1 MDHSLDSAKAAFQQA
16 LALLRAGDAA
26 GAEREARAAL
36 AQYPDEP
43 NFLAVLGTALNRLQ
57 RAAEAEPV
65 LRRAIEVDPGY
76 AKAHEAL
83 ALALLAQKR
92 PADAVPTLRQ
102 ALALNPAL
110 ASARIVLG
118 QALLAVGAE
127 QEAAD
132 AFDELMHE
140 HPQMQE
146 LADAATLHR
155 DGRFEQA
162 EEAYRDLL
170 KRNPQDVSVLRLLG
184 LLAIDTGHF
193 RNAASLLKKAVEL
206 APGFH
211 GAWVELCKAQTELH
225 DLGDAI
231 ASAERAIAIE
241 PQRAGGYVALAN
253 ALARTD
259 RADDAIAA
267 YRQAAALRPDNPEIA
282 LGLGN
287 VLKTHGR
294 QAEAIAAY
302 RDGIRLKPDFAE
314 LYWSLSNLKT
324 FRFEPGEIR
333 AMEQALESGSLP
345 ENAIVHFCF
354 ALGKACED
362 GGDYARAFACFKR
375 GNELRR
381 MQEHYDP
388 VNTDQIGERIRATF
402 TPELVARLQG
412 TGHAGVAPIFVIG
425 LPRSGSTLIEQI
437 LASHSEVEATSE
449 LPEGGRL
456 VRFIDRQRIGG
467 MVYPEAV
474 AAFTGQALAEIGR
487 RYDEGT
493 RRYRSGKP
501 RFIDKMPNNFATVGL
516 LALALPNARFV
527 NAQRD
532 PRDTCLSCYKQLF
545 ARGQPFTYDLMEL
558 GDYYLEYRRMIDHWH
573 TVLPGRVLDVQYESV
588 VADLEGQARRLLE
601 FCGLPWED
609 ACLRYYATERAVRTA
624 SSEQV
629 RRPIYGDAIGVWRHY
644 EAELAPLLDVLAP
657 VLPKAG

>member
-1 MDHSLDSAKAAFQQA
+1 MNRSLDTAKTAFQDA
-16 LALLRAGDAA
+16 LTLLRTGDAA
-26 GAEREARAAL
+26 GAERAARAAL
-36 AQYPDEP
+36 GQFPGEP
-43 NFLAVLGTALNRLQ
+43 NFLAVLGSALNRLQ
-57 RAAEAEPV
+57 RAAEAEAV
-65 LRRAIEVDPGY
+65 LRQAIAADPDY

-83 ALALLAQKR
+83 AHALIAQQR
-92 PADAVPTLRQ
+92 PAEAVPALRR
-102 ALALNPAL
+102 AIALNPAL
-110 ASARIVLG
+110 KSAQVTLG
-118 QALLAVGAE
+118 QALLATGAE
-127 QEAAD
+127 QAAAD
-132 AFDELMHE
+132 AFDELMQE

-155 DGRFEQA
+155 DGQFEQA
-162 EEAYRDLL
+162 EAAYRDLL
-170 KRNPQDVSVLRLLG
+170 KRNPQDVAVLRLLG

-193 RNAASLLKKAVEL
+193 RNAATLLKQAVEL

-211 GAWVELCKAQTELH
+211 GAWIELSKAQTELH
-225 DLGDAI
+225 ELGDAI

-241 PQRAGGYVALAN
+241 PQRAPGHVALAN
-253 ALARTD
+253 ALAHTD
-259 RADDAIAA
+259 RADEAIAS
-267 YRQAAALRPDNPEIA
+267 YRRAQEIRPDNPEIA

-333 AMEQALESGSLP
+333 AMELALASDSLP

-362 GGDYARAFACFKR
+362 QSDYPRAFSYFKR

-381 MQEHYDP
+381 MQEYYDP

-402 TPELVARLQG
+402 TPELVARLRG
-412 TGHAGVAPIFVIG
+412 SGHAGVAPIFVIG

-437 LASHSEVEATSE
+437 LASHSAVEATAE

-456 VRFIDRQRIGG
+456 VRFIDRQRVGG
-467 MVYPEAV
+467 KVYPEAV

-516 LALALPNARFV
+516 LALALPDARFI
-527 NAQRD
+527 NAARD

-545 ARGQPFTYDLMEL
+545 ARGQPFTYDLTEI

-573 TVLPGRVLDVQYESV
+573 AVLPGRVLDVQYESV
-588 VADLEGQARRLLE
+588 VADLEGQARRLLA
-601 FCGLPWED
+601 FCDLPWED

-644 EAELAPLLDVLAP
+644 QAELAPLLEVLAP
-657 VLPKAG
+657 VLPGPG

>member
-1 MDHSLDSAKAAFQQA
+1 MTRALDAARASFQQA
-16 LALLRAGDAA
+16 IDALRSGDAA
-26 GAEREARAAL
+26 TAERMARAAL
-36 AQYPDEP
+36 AQFPGEP
-43 NFLAVLGTALNRLQ
+43 NFLAVLGSALNRLQ
-57 RAAEAEPV
+57 RAAEAEAV
-65 LRRAIEVDPGY
+65 LRQALAADPDY

-92 PADAVPTLRQ
+92 PAEAVPALRR

-110 ASARIVLG
+110 TSARVALG
-118 QALLAVGAE
+118 QALLAAGEE
-127 QEAAD
+127 QAATD
-132 AFDELMHE
+132 AFDELMRT
-140 HPQMQE
+140 HPQVKE
-146 LADAATLHR
+146 LADAAELHR
-155 DGRFEQA
+155 VGRFEQA
-162 EEAYRDLL
+162 EAVYRDLL
-170 KRNPQDVSVLRLLG
+170 RRNPQDVSVLRLLG
-184 LLAIDTGHF
+184 LLAIDTGHY
-193 RNAASLLKKAVEL
+193 RNAATLLKKAVEL
-206 APGFH
+206 APDFH
-211 GAWVELCKAQTELH
+211 GAWVELSKAQTEMHEL
-225 DLGDAI
+225 DEAI
-231 ASAERAIAIE
+231 ASAERAIALH
-241 PQRAGGYVALAN
+241 PGRAGGYVALAN

-259 RADDAIAA
+259 RADEAIAS
-267 YRQAAALRPDNPEIA
+267 YRRAQELRPDNPETA

-324 FRFEPGEIR
+324 FRFQPDEIQ
-333 AMEQALESGSLP
+333 AMERMLATDGLP

-362 GGDYARAFACFKR
+362 AGDYARAFDCFRR

-381 MQEHYDP
+381 IQEHYDP
-388 VNTDQIGERIRATF
+388 VATDHIGERIRAVF
-402 TPELVARLQG
+402 TPALVERLQG
-412 TGHAGVAPIFVIG
+412 AGHPDVAPIFIIG

-437 LASHSEVEATSE
+437 LASHSAVEATSE

-456 VRFIDRQRIGG
+456 VRFIDRQRTGG
-467 MVYPEAV
+467 KTYPEAV

-487 RYDEGT
+487 RYDERT

-516 LALALPNARFV
+516 LALALPNARFI

-545 ARGQPFTYDLMEL
+545 ARGQPFTYDLAEL
-558 GDYYLEYRRMIDHWH
+558 GDYYVEYRRMIDHWH
-573 TVLPGRVLDVQYESV
+573 AVLPGRVLDVQYEQV

-629 RRPIYGDAIGVWRHY
+629 RRPIYGDAIGVWRRY
-644 EAELAPLLDVLAP
+644 ESELALLLDVLAP
-657 VLPKAG
+657 VLSDPR

>member
-1 MDHSLDSAKAAFQQA
+1 MNRSLDTAKAAFQQA

-26 GAEREARAAL
+26 GAERAARAAL
-36 AQYPDEP
+36 EHYPGEP
-43 NFLAVLGTALNRLQ
+43 NFLAVLGSALNRLQ
-57 RAAEAEPV
+57 RAAEAEAV
-65 LRRAIEVDPGY
+65 LRQAIEADPDY

-83 ALALLAQKR
+83 AHALIAQQR
-92 PADAVPTLRQ
+92 PAEAVPALRR
-102 ALALNPAL
+102 AIALNPAL
-110 ASARIVLG
+110 KSAQVTLG
-118 QALLAVGAE
+118 QALLATGAE
-127 QEAAD
+127 QAAAD
-132 AFDELMHE
+132 AFDELMQG

-155 DGRFEQA
+155 DGQFEQA
-162 EEAYRDLL
+162 ETAYRELL

-193 RNAASLLKKAVEL
+193 RNAATLLKQAVEL

-211 GAWVELCKAQTELH
+211 GAWIELSKAQTELH
-225 DLGDAI
+225 ELGDAI

-253 ALARTD
+253 ALAHTD
-259 RADDAIAA
+259 RAEEAIAS
-267 YRQAAALRPDNPEIA
+267 YRRAQEIRPDNPEIA

-324 FRFEPGEIR
+324 FRFEPAEIR
-333 AMEQALESGSLP
+333 AMEQALASGSLR

-362 GGDYARAFACFKR
+362 GGDYARAFSYFKR

-381 MQEHYDP
+381 MQEYYDP

-412 TGHAGVAPIFVIG
+412 AGHGGVAPIFVIG

-437 LASHSEVEATSE
+437 LASHSAVEATSE

-456 VRFIDRQRIGG
+456 VRFIDRQRVGG
-467 MVYPEAV
+467 KVYPEAV
-474 AAFTGQALAEIGR
+474 AAFTGQALVEIGR
-487 RYDEGT
+487 RYDKGT
-493 RRYRSGKP
+493 LRYRSGKP

-516 LALALPNARFV
+516 LALALPNARFI
-527 NAQRD
+527 NAARD

-545 ARGQPFTYDLMEL
+545 ARGQPFTYDLTEL

-573 TVLPGRVLDVQYESV
+573 AVLPGRVLDVKYESV
-588 VADLEGQARRLLE
+588 VADLEGQARRLLA
-601 FCGLPWED
+601 FCDLPWED

-644 EAELAPLLDVLAP
+644 EAELEPLLDVLAP
-657 VLPKAG
+657 ILERPA